1 MRGLALATAFE
12 LLAGTSCHVSRNRNI
27 GLEWNNAFTWDDRFS
42 PTKLAP
48 TLLPPDEIETI
59 KRAAMDALRTAFPPE
74 TGVRFDATLRVTDR
88 MSVQHIDRAV
98 LGESY
103 VCGAWLCP
111 PSRLNY
117 DLHMTLAQ
125 EYAKD
130 RGLTDRTEILR
141 AVGRGIG
148 FTAAHEFGHRHLVA
162 GMHRTPDKRAL
173 TAGGIDMGLFYG
185 PPLYWPAGA
194 LKDMHER
201 FQ

>member
-1 MRGLALATAFE
+1 VQ
-12 LLAGTSCHVSRNRNI
+12 LLSGTSCHVSRNRNI
-27 GLEWNNAFTWDDRFS
+27 RLEWNNAFTWDDRVS
-42 PTKLAP
+42 PTKLP
-48 TLLPPDEIETI
+48 TTLLAPDEVETI
-59 KRAAMDALRTAFPPE
+59 KRAAIDTLRAAFPPE
-74 TGVRFDATLRVTDR
+74 TGVRFEATLRVTDR
-88 MSVQHIDRAV
+88 ISVQHIERAV

-111 PSRLNY
+111 PSRVNY

-130 RGLTDRTEILR
+130 RGLTDRTDVLR

-185 PPLYWPAGA
+185 PPLYWPERA